1 MGLQNAYI
9 TCAFVGLAATAVY
22 LPMIAYGKKCRAR
35 SGPEYS
41 KLLADAMSKG
51 MVH

>member
-9 TCAFVGLAATAVY
+9 TCAFVALAATAVY
-22 LPMIAYGKKCRAR
+22 LPMIAYGKTFRAR
-35 SGPEYS
+35 SGAEYS
-41 KLLADAMSKG
+41 RLLADAMSKG